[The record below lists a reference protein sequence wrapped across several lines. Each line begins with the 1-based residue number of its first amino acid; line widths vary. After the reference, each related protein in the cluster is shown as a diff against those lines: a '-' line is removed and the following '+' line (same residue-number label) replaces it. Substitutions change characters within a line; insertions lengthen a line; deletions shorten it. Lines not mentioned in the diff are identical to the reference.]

1 MSDER
6 LKRTADPARVAR
18 DMQERKVQENREI
31 SDDER
36 IEMFRQQFFQSALP
50 DLPKLDGY
58 HTCWLTTTNPRDSI
72 QSRIRLGYE
81 PITAADVPGWEY
93 ATLKTGEYAGLI
105 GVNEMV
111 AFKLPMRLYQAF
123 MQEAHF
129 HAPNREDEKLV
140 GMTEALREQAERAG
154 GQLIEGDGMAS
165 LRNSSSQPTTMYE

>member
-6 LKRTADPARVAR
+6 LKRTADPARISR
-18 DMQERKVQENREI
+18 DMQERKVQQNREI

-36 IEMFRQQFFQSALP
+36 IEMFRQQFYQSQLP
-50 DLPKLDGY
+50 DLPKIDGY

-72 QSRIRLGYE
+72 QMRIRLGYE
-81 PITAADVPGWEY
+81 PITAADVPGWDY
-93 ATLKTGEYAGLI
+93 VTLKTGEYAGMI

-129 HAPNREDEKLV
+129 HAPNREAEKLTA
-140 GMTEALREQAERAG
+140 MADTLRDQAEQLG
-154 GQLIEGDGMAS
+154 GKLIEGDGYQA
-165 LRNSSSQPTTMYE
+165 LRESPSRPQIYE

>member
-6 LKRTADPARVAR
+6 LKRAVDPARASR
-18 DMQERKVQENREI
+18 GMQDRNVQENREI
-31 SDDER
+31 SDEDR

-50 DLPKLDGY
+50 DLPKIEGY
-58 HTCWLTTTNPRDSI
+58 HTCWLTTANPRDSI
-72 QSRIRLGYE
+72 QSRVRLGYE
-81 PITAADVPGWEY
+81 PIKPSDIPGWEY

-129 HAPNREDEKLV
+129 HAPNREAEKLTA
-140 GMTEALREQAERAG
+140 MTDSLREQAEQVG
-154 GQLIEGDGMAS
+154 GQLIEGDGYQA
-165 LRNSSSQPTTMYE
+165 LRDSSARPTLYE

>member
-6 LKRTADPARVAR
+6 LKRTADPARVSR
-18 DMQERKVQENREI
+18 DMQDRKVQENREV

-36 IEMFRQQFFQSALP
+36 VEMFRQQLFQSALP
-50 DLPKLDGY
+50 DLPKIDGY
-58 HTCWLTTTNPRDSI
+58 HTCWLTTANPRDSI

-81 PITAADVPGWEY
+81 PITAADAPGWEY
-93 ATLKTGEYAGLI
+93 TTLKTGEYAGLI

-129 HAPNREDEKLV
+129 HAPNREAEKLTA
-140 GMTEALREQAERAG
+140 MTDTLRDQAERMG
-154 GQLIEGDGMAS
+154 GQLIEGDGYQA
-165 LRNSSSQPTTMYE
+165 LRDSSARPTMYE